1 MGESRS
7 VEELSRLLRQAEER
21 AKAAERE
28 RQQEQQRAE
37 AAERNRQQERQRAEA
52 EQQRAEAAERDRQ
65 QERQRADEAEQQTQ
79 PTSLDEYITACHSL
93 VYIKFT
99 VETDLRLTSKG
110 SITNPRHKWCPT
122 NLQPWPDFLQQQR
135 IVFGTLYDTFPSDR
149 RCFESRSFLSGLGSR
164 IARRKITDEKA
175 LEYFL
180 HNSVEDPV
188 RAIMDELKKVEEVN
202 RAFDLGNGI
211 VFENHPHVISDAA
224 EEVVD
229 RNVPST
235 PPSTPHTSTVD
246 LKQLRADQICVYRSE
261 TAGSESRTMLYVSEY
276 KPPHKLTAPHLRLG
290 LRPMNIY
297 KEVVNRKTIP
307 TSVDPDARFQYHA
320 ERLTSAAIT
329 QTYHYMIEGGLEH
342 GLLTTGE
349 AIVFLMIDWREPETL
364 FYHLAEPSA
373 EAEAHP
379 EHAHLCTAVAQYLA
393 FSLIALSMPGE
404 RSPHGQDERREAMDN
419 LKMWAEDFE
428 TTLRSVPDGERQPPE
443 SSPGYEPKAYE
454 NVDRSPCLH
463 RKTRRGHA
471 RDRHTREQVT
481 KDPNES
487 SESSDDESRRNMPA
501 TPTPTERRARGRNPQ
516 SQGGQDSQGTRRS
529 QRLLALR
536 PRGGGEGRGGVLD
549 PGCPNTFLH
558 RRKPRDDRR
567 HNHGSGRAETRH
579 PIDHTRFVKLLGE
592 QLERTLD
599 DGVTPLGQGGARGVL
614 FKISLLAYGYTF
626 VSKGTV
632 RAFIEDLEHEAA
644 VYDRLRPI
652 QVVHGHMALPS
663 PPPSQ
668 PTTPHG
674 LTDRQSRRLEAL
686 QLHLNEP
693 EPVLICRPCGYALKP
708 FGERVSRHL
717 AEKHNICKSQR
728 RGLSALVK
736 TLDLGD
742 PNDVA
747 PRPDGLPAH
756 QSLTVT
762 RGHACRHCSYRTASD
777 DLICRHISKTHGIKD
792 SRKADGWQRDH
803 IYSGI
808 LLQSWSQNGTR
819 GFWIA
824 QPRTSELPPLGNDMG
839 ALGAGDPSPQAA
851 PAAQQQAL
859 LAAAHHAERAYLAS
873 SPCVTTA
880 ATGQVDV
887 AFQTGWMRRAGWDL
901 MFDGARRDLLVKM
914 SQLPALV
921 RDRWEAEDDMP
932 HASSREDEAR
942 LQYIMSAVDGVFDRC
957 EDTIRH
963 TDVSMRCWLRSSEP
977 YRPYKAPFELVGR
990 RSSTYRYRRSVK
1002 RLLCFCIR
1010 LWRLPLGTRLS
1021 HCQRSLTIAQ
1031 SHALETFWSDGIWNT
1046 LRRDDAPVVSHIE
1059 SDATPADEESSR
1071 GDLKNSSDCHD
1082 VDDGSATETSDD
1094 SDYED
1099 LPSEGLECLQDHD
1112 HKKMSVRTYAT
1123 EDRLSTD
1130 VAAQPLSFLDRGLRG
1145 DYFSTAL
1152 EDLTLRL
1159 LYFLMTEE
1167 FEDGQSKSTLLVYF
1181 SGVLGLTSDGS
1192 GFQSPGNYTANLSAF
1207 IYCVRLIVIEVLL
1220 PRTSHD
1226 YVGYPARPRHGQ
1238 LEILNRVRR
1247 ETMCLASQA
1256 PLGEFLSL
1264 RAYGRTVSPADGP
1277 SFRFSW
1283 SDDGQTISWDDGRLS
1298 LQRFRSLAHDMVQH
1312 TASAVD
1318 RLMYG
1323 WHPVFDLSK
1332 TKDRMANTNRGYSFV
1347 SEPANGLQEAYLDLS
1362 QRACLSTI
1370 DGLLSEEGWLSR
1382 RVHRYIDDSEA
1393 LLSALFAL
1401 VHLTGGQAAR
1411 GSELASVQYQNG
1423 TSTPRGVYV
1432 YSGALVLITRHH
1444 KTRHT
1449 TNNEFQVARFLPDV
1463 VGRLLYLY
1471 LVYIRPFTSMLT
1483 RACLCAPGTPGA
1495 PILFAS
1501 PSRPDTPWSTD
1512 RLSKELLRATTQFT
1526 GQPINTRT
1534 YRQLSIA
1541 ITERHVKQIHSLSNQ
1556 YDDRGRDAPIESAF
1570 AWQSGHRPLQ
1580 RAATYGLDGAYPDSL
1595 QPALLERYRWVSR
1608 QWHGF
1613 LRLEACNRPT
1623 RATTW
1628 QVDSA
1633 PSQKDASSSVITTPR
1648 TPSQD
1653 AQSTTRKRQESPT
1666 ALVAPPPEHHHP
1678 NKRTRLNTTSEPSE
1692 ATTLS
1697 IHCVSDPPTGPDTAR
1712 GSADTNSA
1720 EPQQR
1725 DSRGPASP
1733 QSGPGTEGGNE
1744 DTSSAEHQ
1752 QQDTID
1758 PFVFNA
1764 EFSVALCKTC
1774 RYAVVSDEVMTHL
1787 RTQHRGIRVAERKRI
1802 TDRIQSL
1809 HGIVRSQTDLQSF
1822 RYPGPNTPPIAHLAV
1837 PKTDGIRC
1845 AECQYVCRQ
1854 LQTIQ
1859 SHCRTEHGWMNDWQ
1873 KGGNVRKRAK
1883 AARILPWTTGVPCQ
1897 RLFLTRAG
1905 CRWFEVGRDAGVAV
1919 DSSEPAQ

>member
-1 MGESRS
+1 
-7 VEELSRLLRQAEER
+7 
-21 AKAAERE
+21 
-28 RQQEQQRAE
+28 
-37 AAERNRQQERQRAEA
+37 
-52 EQQRAEAAERDRQ
+52 
-65 QERQRADEAEQQTQ
+65 
-79 PTSLDEYITACHSL
+79 
-93 VYIKFT
+93 
-99 VETDLRLTSKG
+99 
-110 SITNPRHKWCPT
+110 
-122 NLQPWPDFLQQQR
+122 
-135 IVFGTLYDTFPSDR
+135 
-149 RCFESRSFLSGLGSR
+149 
-164 IARRKITDEKA
+164 
-175 LEYFL
+175 
-180 HNSVEDPV
+180 
-188 RAIMDELKKVEEVN
+188 
-202 RAFDLGNGI
+202 
-211 VFENHPHVISDAA
+211 
-224 EEVVD
+224 
-229 RNVPST
+229 
-235 PPSTPHTSTVD
+235 
-246 LKQLRADQICVYRSE
+246 
-261 TAGSESRTMLYVSEY
+261 
-276 KPPHKLTAPHLRLG
+276 
-290 LRPMNIY
+290 
-297 KEVVNRKTIP
+297 
-307 TSVDPDARFQYHA
+307 
-320 ERLTSAAIT
+320 
-329 QTYHYMIEGGLEH
+329 
-342 GLLTTGE
+342 
-349 AIVFLMIDWREPETL
+349 
-364 FYHLAEPSA
+364 
-373 EAEAHP
+373 
-379 EHAHLCTAVAQYLA
+379 
-393 FSLIALSMPGE
+393 
-404 RSPHGQDERREAMDN
+404 
-419 LKMWAEDFE
+419 
-428 TTLRSVPDGERQPPE
+428 
-443 SSPGYEPKAYE
+443 
-454 NVDRSPCLH
+454 
-463 RKTRRGHA
+463 
-471 RDRHTREQVT
+471 
-481 KDPNES
+481 
-487 SESSDDESRRNMPA
+487 
-501 TPTPTERRARGRNPQ
+501 
-516 SQGGQDSQGTRRS
+516 
-529 QRLLALR
+529 
-536 PRGGGEGRGGVLD
+536 
-549 PGCPNTFLH
+549 
-558 RRKPRDDRR
+558 
-567 HNHGSGRAETRH
+567 
-579 PIDHTRFVKLLGE
+579 
-592 QLERTLD
+592 
-599 DGVTPLGQGGARGVL
+599 
-614 FKISLLAYGYTF
+614 
-626 VSKGTV
+626 
-632 RAFIEDLEHEAA
+632 
-644 VYDRLRPI
+644 
-652 QVVHGHMALPS
+652 MALPS

-728 RGLSALVK
+728 RGLSDLVK

-756 QSLTVT
+756 KSLTVT

-851 PAAQQQAL
+851 PTAQQQAL
-859 LAAAHHAERAYLAS
+859 LAAAHHAERTYLAS

-887 AFQTGWMRRAGWDL
+887 AFQTGWMRRTGWDL

-914 SQLPALV
+914 SQLPAPV

-963 TDVSMRCWLRSSEP
+963 TDVSMRCWLRSSVP

-990 RSSTYRYRRSVK
+990 RSSTYKYRRSVK

-1046 LRRDDAPVVSHIE
+1046 LRRDDAPVVSHID
-1059 SDATPADEESSR
+1059 SDAAPADEDTTDADSQSVLRMRTRTRARRIPCAEAPNLSAGRTNRCGIVESSR

-1112 HKKMSVRTYAT
+1112 HKKTSVRTYAT

-1130 VAAQPLSFLDRGLRG
+1130 VAAQSLSFSDRGLRG
-1145 DYFSTAL
+1145 GYFSTAL

-1207 IYCVRLIVIEVLL
+1207 IYCARLIVIEVLL

-1298 LQRFRSLAHDMVQH
+1298 LQQFRSLAHDMVQH

-1332 TKDRMANTNRGYSFV
+1332 TKDRMAYTHRGYSFV

-1382 RVHRYIDDSEA
+1382 RVQRYIDDSEA

-1432 YSGALVLITRHH
+1432 YSGALLLITRHH

-1501 PSRPDTPWSTD
+1501 PSRPDMPWSTD

-1570 AWQSGHRPLQ
+1570 AWQSGHRPFQ

-1613 LRLEACNRPT
+1613 LRLEACDRPT
-1623 RATTW
+1623 RGTTW
-1628 QVDSA
+1628 
-1633 PSQKDASSSVITTPR
+1633 
-1648 TPSQD
+1648 QD

-1725 DSRGPASP
+1725 DRRGPASP
-1733 QSGPGTEGGNE
+1733 QSGPGTEGGNK

-1752 QQDTID
+1752 QQDTIY

-1787 RTQHRGIRVAERKRI
+1787 KTQHRGIRVAERKRI

-1859 SHCRTEHGWMNDWQ
+1859 SHCRTEHGWVNDWQ
-1873 KGGNVRKRAK
+1873 KGGNVRERAK

-1919 DSSEPAQ
+1919 DSSEPAQQVPDSPA